1 MKSHLR
7 QLLAAI
13 SVASLAACGGGGSP
27 TAELSPPSLS
37 GTVAVGAPLP
47 GASVTLKDATGKTL
61 TVTAGAD
68 GSYTFKDVSGLTAP
82 LMLQAK
88 GTAGGASYTL
98 HSVLESVPAAGVS
111 GVINVT
117 PATDAATAQAVG
129 ADPATVFADATKIKA
144 VDAVKLADAK
154 ARLNAALKDVL
165 TALGEDPSKVDL
177 FTTKFAADNKGLDK
191 LLDLVAVSSNASTSG
206 QEIKITDKNTQAS
219 NTIAPDAKPADVAKV
234 GAPSDADVKLDTS
247 GIKNFLSAFNA
258 LTATADNIN
267 SAAMLDLFDA
277 EFLDNG
283 NNRAAQIASI
293 AKNAVGM
300 QLSNYVLNGCN
311 TAATPVVCQGQ
322 ATATKSDKSTE
333 TFPLPVVL
341 GTDKKWRA
349 YGNRAPFKFE
359 LKPLAYQQ
367 NYVGTNPPAPT
378 LQTGVNFYF
387 TGYAGSSYDSSK
399 PRTYQSVILYGST
412 DDGAN
417 WTETTR
423 LKVNSTCNGDYLP
436 IDVGTST
443 STPCTNFKV
452 VSNATAIANNNA
464 AQAQGKKWFKIVAY
478 PNADY
483 TGTPTSYQHRSAR
496 PLFDTTTGAA
506 AVAASGLSITSSELG
521 TNSVSF
527 FGNLL
532 DVNIG
537 IQPVGLTYEANWAAW
552 QDKSMINALGG
563 KATIAAAL
571 AQCGSSCTTAYGA
584 GAKITSIQLSNNDAQ
599 GRGVWVRWLTVTS
612 TTATTSTTNSSG
624 SSTSQTCIA
633 NC

>member
-1 MKSHLR
+1 MKKHLTH
-7 QLLAAI
+7 LLTGICIAT
-13 SVASLAACGGGGSP
+13 LTACGGGSG
-27 TAELSPPSLS
+27 TASTTPSLS
-37 GTVAVGAPLP
+37 GTAAVGAPLA
-47 GASVTLKDATGKTL
+47 GATVILKDGAGKTL
-61 TVTAGAD
+61 TQTAGAD
-68 GSYTFKDVSGLTAP
+68 GSYTFSDVSGFTAP
-82 LMLQAK
+82 LMLQAT
-88 GTAGGASYTL
+88 GTAGGTSYTL
-98 HSVLESVPAAGVS
+98 HSVLETVPAAGVS

-129 ADPATVFADATKIKA
+129 ADPATVFADAAKIKT
-144 VDAVKLADAK
+144 VDATKLADAK

-191 LLDLVAVSSNASTSG
+191 LLDLVAISNNTAASG
-206 QEIKITDKNTQAS
+206 QAIQITDKNTQAT

-234 GAPSDADVKLDTS
+234 TAPSSDDVKLDTS
-247 GIKNFLSAFNA
+247 GIKTMLSSFNK
-258 LTATADNIN
+258 LTSTEADIN
-267 SAAMLDLFDA
+267 SAAMLDIFDTD
-277 EFLDNG
+277 FLDNG
-283 NNRAAQIASI
+283 NNRAAQISSI
-293 AKNAVGM
+293 AKNAVGL

-333 TFPLPVVL
+333 TFTLPVVL
-341 GTDKKWRA
+341 GADKKWHA
-349 YGNRAPFKFE
+349 YGNRTPFKFE

-367 NYVGTNPPAPT
+367 NYVGTNAPAPT

-399 PRTYQSVILYGST
+399 PRTYQSVILYGSI
-412 DDGAN
+412 DDGAT

-443 STPCTNFKV
+443 SAACSNFKV

-496 PLFDTTTGAA
+496 PLFDATTGAA
-506 AVAASGLSITSSELG
+506 AVAASGLSITNNELG

-537 IQPVGLTYEANWAAW
+537 IQPVGLTYEANRAAW

-571 AQCGSSCTTAYGA
+571 AQCGSSCTTAYGS
-584 GAKITSIQLSNNDAQ
+584 GAKITSIQLSSNDAQ
-599 GRGVWVRWLTVTS
+599 GRGIWVRWMIVNS
-612 TTATTSTTNSSG
+612 TTATTSTTNNV
-624 SSTSQTCIA
+624 CIA